1 MAGLLGELVGAGRQ
15 GVRELQTLEPVVRA
29 FFESFV
35 KKGGPTP
42 VQPRIN
48 VPPNP
53 ATGRFQRQLPGPR
66 EVPASS
72 VPRRAQY
79 PQAPEVTPVGP
90 RRGPGVPQAPGQMPL
105 PIREA
110 LSTPGTTITG
120 RSGALATSSP
130 AAPVPAWVP
139 QSEAA
144 QRLLETDPGTYRS
157 ILDISNKA
165 SDAYGIPTSEIFD
178 NLVGP
183 RGIDYLRAL
192 EYGEPGALVRQGSSA
207 MTKGGSSGRPGALA
221 RMGGE
226 VPGSLTRSPG
236 GEVTDPIIE
245 RVRIEDITRGG
256 AMTPTQ
262 ESALSALASR
272 PLMGGDAV
280 TAMGSRNAVGGT
292 RQADLSN
299 LYKAAAGLAGVG
311 GLGAL
316 LNMTGEERSTEES
329 PYTRPYTQGDM
340 ENALRFLQRNPN
352 PESPMGPTT
361 ASPEAGAKI
370 PAVTGGDPAAQLPT
384 PLATPDLPN
393 TANPPAP
400 EALEPA
406 MRAMPQPGM
415 MGGGQVVIRT
425 NDGESNYRQA
435 AANAQAQGAGR
446 LGSGA
451 RGMYAVERA
460 AATRPGQ
467 PEATVAA
474 LKGMGAPGS
483 FGVET
488 DAAFEQWAQANPVLA
503 YRLMEQRR
511 TMPSQQMP
519 VMKQTEITSEAGS
532 NVNKL
537 MEGSMKMGME
547 DPMGNFQGSADL
559 RQFMAPRSAA
569 YIGQPPVNMY
579 R

>member
-1 MAGLLGELVGAGRQ
+1 MASTGLAGEAGNVLRTVLRGFQ
-15 GVRELQTLEPVVRA
+15 EYMMGPPRA
-29 FFESFV
+29 I
-35 KKGGPTP
+35 
-42 VQPRIN
+42 QPRIN

-53 ATGRFQRQLPGPR
+53 ATGRFQKQLPVPR
-66 EVPASS
+66 EVPAGNI
-72 VPRRAQY
+72 PRRAQY
-79 PQAPEVTPVGP
+79 PQAPDITPVGP

-120 RSGALATSSP
+120 RSGSLAP
-130 AAPVPAWVP
+130 NAPQAPVPAWVP

-144 QRLLETDPGTYRS
+144 QRLLSTDPGTYRS
-157 ILDISNKA
+157 ILAISNKA
-165 SDAYGIPTSEIFD
+165 SDAYGIPAAEVFD

-183 RGIDYLRAL
+183 KGIDYLRAL
-192 EYGEPGALVRQGSSA
+192 EYGEPGGLMRQGSA
-207 MTKGGSSGRPGALA
+207 GMVKGGSGGGATGGLA
-221 RMGGE
+221 RMSDQG
-226 VPGSLTRSPG
+226 PGAITRSPG
-236 GEVTDPIIE
+236 GQVTEPVVE

-256 AMTPTQ
+256 EMTPAQT
-262 ESALSALASR
+262 EALTSLASR

-280 TAMGSRNAVGGT
+280 TAMGARNAVGGT

-299 LYKAAAGLAGVG
+299 LYKAAAGLAGIG
-311 GLGAL
+311 GLGIAL
-316 LNMTGEERSTEES
+316 DQYERGQSEKRADQIQQQLTDFVAE
-329 PYTRPYTQGDM
+329 
-340 ENALRFLQRNPN
+340 ALS

-361 ASPEAGAKI
+361 ADPEVGAKI
-370 PAVTGGDPAAQLPT
+370 PAVTGGDPAAQIASPLGT
-384 PLATPDLPN
+384 PNLPN

-406 MRAMPQPGM
+406 MRGMTQPGV
-415 MGGGQVVIRT
+415 MGAGQVVIRT

-460 AATRPGQ
+460 AAMRPGQ
-467 PEATVAA
+467 LEETLAGLRGT
-474 LKGMGAPGS
+474 GAPGS
-483 FGVET
+483 VGIES
-488 DAAFEQWAQANPVLA
+488 DIYFERWAKANPVLA

-519 VMKQTEITSEAGS
+519 VMKQTEITSEAGT
-532 NVNKL
+532 NVDKL
-537 MEGSMKMGME
+537 VEGSIKMGME
-547 DPMGNFQGSADL
+547 DPTSNFQGSADL

-569 YIGQPPVNMY
+569 YIGQTPVNMY

>member
-1 MAGLLGELVGAGRQ
+1 
-15 GVRELQTLEPVVRA
+15 
-29 FFESFV
+29 
-35 KKGGPTP
+35 
-42 VQPRIN
+42 
-48 VPPNP
+48 
-53 ATGRFQRQLPGPR
+53 
-66 EVPASS
+66 
-72 VPRRAQY
+72 
-79 PQAPEVTPVGP
+79 
-90 RRGPGVPQAPGQMPL
+90 
-105 PIREA
+105 
-110 LSTPGTTITG
+110 LS
-120 RSGALATSSP
+120 
-130 AAPVPAWVP
+130 
-139 QSEAA
+139 
-144 QRLLETDPGTYRS
+144 TDPGTYRS

-165 SDAYGIPTSEIFD
+165 SDAYGIPAAEIFD

-192 EYGEPGALVRQGSSA
+192 EYGEPGALVRQGSSLA
-207 MTKGGSSGRPGALA
+207 TKGGASGIPGGSSRP
-221 RMGGE
+221 GGE
-226 VPGSLTRSPG
+226 VPGSLIRSSG

-245 RVRIEDITRGG
+245 RVRVEDITRGG
-256 AMTPTQ
+256 AMTPDQ
-262 ESALSALASR
+262 ESALTSLASR

-280 TAMGSRNAVGGT
+280 TAMGTRNAVGGT

-316 LNMTGEERSTEES
+316 LNMTGESERQDQGPTAEES
-329 PYTRPYTQGDM
+329 QQAMLGLVRSQ
-340 ENALRFLQRNPN
+340 LS

-361 ASPEAGAKI
+361 ANPEVGAKI
-370 PAVTGGDPAAQLPT
+370 PAVTGGNPAAQIPAPLGT
-384 PLATPDLPN
+384 PNLPN

-400 EALEPA
+400 EAMEPA
-406 MRAMPQPGM
+406 MRGMTQPGM
-415 MGGGQVVIRT
+415 MGAGQVVIRT

-460 AATRPGQ
+460 AATRAGQ
-467 PEATVAA
+467 PEASIAA
-474 LKGMGAPGS
+474 LRGMGAPTA
-483 FGVET
+483 FGIET
-488 DAAFEQWAQANPVLA
+488 DAAFEQWAKANPVLA

-519 VMKQTEITSEAGS
+519 VVKQTEITSEAGT

-537 MEGSMKMGME
+537 VEGSMKMGVE
-547 DPMGNFQGSADL
+547 DPTGQFQGSADL

-569 YIGQPPVNMY
+569 YIGQPPINMY

>member
-53 ATGRFQRQLPGPR
+53 VTGRFQRQLPGPR
-66 EVPASS
+66 EVPAGS
-72 VPRRAQY
+72 VPRRSQY

-130 AAPVPAWVP
+130 EAPVPAWVP

-226 VPGSLTRSPG
+226 VPGSMTRSPG

-262 ESALSALASR
+262 ESALSSLASR
-272 PLMGGDAV
+272 PLMGSDAV

-299 LYKAAAGLAGVG
+299 LYKAAAGLAGIG
-311 GLGAL
+311 GLGAA
-316 LNMTGEERSTEES
+316 LNMLGQEES
-329 PYTRPYTQGDM
+329 QLT
-340 ENALRFLQRNPN
+340 A
-352 PESPMGPTT
+352 ESPLGPTT

-406 MRAMPQPGM
+406 MRSMPQPGM
-415 MGGGQVVIRT
+415 VGGGQVVIRT

-460 AATRPGQ
+460 AATSPGQ
-467 PEATVAA
+467 IEQTLAGLRGT
-474 LKGMGAPGS
+474 GAPGS
-483 FGVET
+483 VGIES
-488 DAAFEQWAQANPVLA
+488 DIAFERWAKANPVLA

-537 MEGSMKMGME
+537 VEGSMKMGVE

>member
-1 MAGLLGELVGAGRQ
+1 MASTGLAGEAGNVLRTVLRGFQ
-15 GVRELQTLEPVVRA
+15 EYMMGPPRA
-29 FFESFV
+29 I
-35 KKGGPTP
+35 
-42 VQPRIN
+42 QPRIN

-53 ATGRFQRQLPGPR
+53 ATGRFQKQLPVPR
-66 EVPASS
+66 EVPAGNI
-72 VPRRAQY
+72 PRRAQY
-79 PQAPEVTPVGP
+79 PQAPDITPVGP

-120 RSGALATSSP
+120 RSGALAP
-130 AAPVPAWVP
+130 NAPQAPVPAWVP

-144 QRLLETDPGTYRS
+144 QRLLSTDPGTYRS
-157 ILDISNKA
+157 ILAISNKA
-165 SDAYGIPTSEIFD
+165 SDAYGIPAAEVFD

-183 RGIDYLRAL
+183 KGIDYLRAL
-192 EYGEPGALVRQGSSA
+192 EYGEPGGLMRQGSA
-207 MTKGGSSGRPGALA
+207 GMVKGGSGGGATGGLA
-221 RMGGE
+221 RMSDQG
-226 VPGSLTRSPG
+226 PGAITRSPG
-236 GEVTDPIIE
+236 GQVTEPVVE

-256 AMTPTQ
+256 EMTPAQT
-262 ESALSALASR
+262 EALTSLASR

-280 TAMGSRNAVGGT
+280 TAMGARNAVGGT

-299 LYKAAAGLAGVG
+299 LYKAAAGLAGIG
-311 GLGAL
+311 GLGIAL
-316 LNMTGEERSTEES
+316 DQYERGQSEKRADQIQQQLTDFVAE
-329 PYTRPYTQGDM
+329 
-340 ENALRFLQRNPN
+340 ALS

-361 ASPEAGAKI
+361 ADPEVGAKI
-370 PAVTGGDPAAQLPT
+370 PAVTGGDPAAQIASPLGT
-384 PLATPDLPN
+384 PNLPN

-406 MRAMPQPGM
+406 MRGMTQPGV
-415 MGGGQVVIRT
+415 MGAGQVVIRT

-460 AATRPGQ
+460 AAMRPGQ
-467 PEATVAA
+467 LEETLAGLRGT
-474 LKGMGAPGS
+474 GAPGS
-483 FGVET
+483 VGIES
-488 DAAFEQWAQANPVLA
+488 DIYFERWAKANPVLA

-519 VMKQTEITSEAGS
+519 VMKQTEITSEAGT
-532 NVNKL
+532 NVDKL
-537 MEGSMKMGME
+537 VEGSIKMGME
-547 DPMGNFQGSADL
+547 DPASNFQGSADL

-569 YIGQPPVNMY
+569 YIGQTPVNMY

>member
-1 MAGLLGELVGAGRQ
+1 MAGLLGDLVGAGRQ
-15 GVRELQTLEPVVRA
+15 GMRELQTLEPVLRA

-35 KKGGPTP
+35 KKGGPVP

-53 ATGRFQRQLPGPR
+53 ATGRFQKQLPGPR
-66 EVPASS
+66 EVPAGNI
-72 VPRRAQY
+72 PRRAQY
-79 PQAPEVTPVGP
+79 PQAPDITPVGP

-120 RSGALATSSP
+120 RSGSLAP
-130 AAPVPAWVP
+130 NAPQAPVPAWVP

-144 QRLLETDPGTYRS
+144 QRLLSTDPGTYRS
-157 ILDISNKA
+157 ILAISNKA
-165 SDAYGIPTSEIFD
+165 SDAYGIPAAEVFD

-183 RGIDYLRAL
+183 KGIDYLRAL
-192 EYGEPGALVRQGSSA
+192 EYGEPGGLMRQGSA
-207 MTKGGSSGRPGALA
+207 GMVKGGSGGGATGGLA
-221 RMGGE
+221 RMSDQG
-226 VPGSLTRSPG
+226 PGAITRSPG
-236 GEVTDPIIE
+236 GQVTEPVVE

-256 AMTPTQ
+256 EMTPAQT
-262 ESALSALASR
+262 EALTSLASR

-280 TAMGSRNAVGGT
+280 TAMGARNAVGGT

-299 LYKAAAGLAGVG
+299 LYKAAAGLAGIG
-311 GLGAL
+311 GLGIAL
-316 LNMTGEERSTEES
+316 DQYERGQSEKRADQIQQQLTDFVAE
-329 PYTRPYTQGDM
+329 
-340 ENALRFLQRNPN
+340 ALS

-361 ASPEAGAKI
+361 ADPEVGAKI
-370 PAVTGGDPAAQLPT
+370 PAVTGGDPAAQIASPLGT
-384 PLATPDLPN
+384 PNLPN

-406 MRAMPQPGM
+406 MRGMTQPGV
-415 MGGGQVVIRT
+415 MGAGQVVIRT

-460 AATRPGQ
+460 AAMRPGQ
-467 PEATVAA
+467 LEETLAGLRGT
-474 LKGMGAPGS
+474 GAPGS
-483 FGVET
+483 VGIES
-488 DAAFEQWAQANPVLA
+488 DIYFERWAKANPVLA

-519 VMKQTEITSEAGS
+519 VMKQTEITSEAGT
-532 NVNKL
+532 NVDKL
-537 MEGSMKMGME
+537 VEGSIKMGME
-547 DPMGNFQGSADL
+547 DPTSNFQGSADL

-569 YIGQPPVNMY
+569 YIGQTPVNMY

>member
-1 MAGLLGELVGAGRQ
+1 MAGLLGDLVGAGRQ
-15 GVRELQTLEPVVRA
+15 GMRELQTLEPVLRA

-35 KKGGPTP
+35 KKGGPVP

-53 ATGRFQRQLPGPR
+53 ATGRFQKQLPGPR
-66 EVPASS
+66 EVPAGNI
-72 VPRRAQY
+72 PRRAQY
-79 PQAPEVTPVGP
+79 PQAPDITPVGP

-120 RSGALATSSP
+120 RSGSLAP
-130 AAPVPAWVP
+130 NAPQAPVPAWVP

-144 QRLLETDPGTYRS
+144 QRLLSTDPGTYRS
-157 ILDISNKA
+157 ILAISNKA
-165 SDAYGIPTSEIFD
+165 SDAYGIPAAEVFD

-183 RGIDYLRAL
+183 KGIDYLRAL
-192 EYGEPGALVRQGSSA
+192 EYGEPGGLMRQGSA
-207 MTKGGSSGRPGALA
+207 GMVKGGSGGGATGGLA
-221 RMGGE
+221 RMSDQG
-226 VPGSLTRSPG
+226 PGAITRSPG
-236 GEVTDPIIE
+236 GQVTEPIVE

-256 AMTPTQ
+256 AMTPAQT
-262 ESALSALASR
+262 EALTSLASR

-280 TAMGSRNAVGGT
+280 TAMGARNAVGGT

-299 LYKAAAGLAGVG
+299 LYKAAAGLAGIG
-311 GLGAL
+311 GLGIAL
-316 LNMTGEERSTEES
+316 DQYERGQSEKRADQIQQQLTDFVAE
-329 PYTRPYTQGDM
+329 
-340 ENALRFLQRNPN
+340 ALS

-361 ASPEAGAKI
+361 ADPEVGAKI
-370 PAVTGGDPAAQLPT
+370 PAVTGGDPAAQIASPLGT
-384 PLATPDLPN
+384 PNLPN

-406 MRAMPQPGM
+406 MRGMTQPGV
-415 MGGGQVVIRT
+415 MGAGQVVIRT

-460 AATRPGQ
+460 AAMRPGQ
-467 PEATVAA
+467 LEETLAGLRGT
-474 LKGMGAPGS
+474 GAPGS
-483 FGVET
+483 VGIES
-488 DAAFEQWAQANPVLA
+488 DIYFERWAKANPVLA

-519 VMKQTEITSEAGS
+519 VMKQTEITSEAGT
-532 NVNKL
+532 NVDKL
-537 MEGSMKMGME
+537 VEGSIKMGME
-547 DPMGNFQGSADL
+547 DPTSNFQGSADL

-569 YIGQPPVNMY
+569 YIGQTPVNMY